1 MPGDALDALLGLARP
16 VRFVCGNGDREL
28 VAAFDG
34 ASDPA
39 SLPPDWAE
47 LQRWA
52 AGRLTRSQRD
62 ALAGFEATVVL
73 AIDVLGATRF
83 CHGSPRRDDE
93 LLTSATPAG
102 TVAEACAGV
111 AESVVVCGHTHV
123 QFDRRIEASRLVN
136 AGSVGLPY
144 EGRPGASGRC
154 SGPTS
159 RSGARP
165 TTSTGRSSESERRA
179 ARSSRRRSSRLCST
193 RRARGRRRRRSSEPP
208 DANPTRRGPE
218 PRRASRGSSGF
229 PRPGRRRSAC
239 RARCTS
245 RPRSRAASSSARGSP
260 RDARIRTRS

>member
-1 MPGDALDALLGLARP
+1 MRVAALYDIHGNLPALEAVLAELEDVDPDIVVVGGDVAAGPMPGDALDALLGLARP

-28 VAAFDG
+28 VDAFDG

-144 EGRPGASGRC
+144 EGRPGAYWALL
-154 SGPTS
+154 GPDVSLRRTAYDLD
-159 RSGARP
+159 RAVERIRA
-165 TTSTGRSSESERRA
+165 TGCPFVEEAIVSPLLDPPSPREATAAFERA
-179 ARSSRRRSSRLCST
+179 A
-193 RRARGRRRRRSSEPP
+193 GR
-208 DANPTRRGPE
+208 
-218 PRRASRGSSGF
+218 
-229 PRPGRRRSAC
+229 
-239 RARCTS
+239 
-245 RPRSRAASSSARGSP
+245 
-260 RDARIRTRS
+260 